1 VSACCDW
8 AEIPLLNAMLAGLEL
23 RLVAAAASA
32 LGWSRRLVAAAAS
45 ALAWCRRRAGSGL
58 LVRLSMLM
66 SSMNLAWR
74 LFSSS
79 SSS

>member
-1 VSACCDW
+1 M
-8 AEIPLLNAMLAGLEL
+8 PLLNAMLAGLEL
-23 RLVAAAASA
+23 RLVAAAASVLLA
-32 LGWSRRLVAAAAS
+32 GSRRLVAAAAS
-45 ALAWCRRRAGSGL
+45 ALLAWRWRRAGSGL